1 MANQRYKESL
11 WINWG
16 KIMYKKEII
25 KLNKRIEQLYQS
37 KHPNYS
43 LIIDLTNQIAI
54 LEIEA

>member
-1 MANQRYKESL
+1 
-11 WINWG
+11 
-16 KIMYKKEII
+16 MYKKEII

-54 LEIEA
+54 LEIEV